1 MNLHESVSWQ
11 RDEQE
16 GVGTQRR
23 GLFVGEVRGGFTEK
37 PGTERG
43 EDGEYS

>member
-16 GVGTQRR
+16 SVGTQRR
-23 GLFVGEVRGGFTEK
+23 GLFIGEVREGFTEK

-43 EDGEYS
+43 KEREYS